1 MAEQGKIRIIK
12 PYHCLEGEVS
22 PPGDKSIS
30 HRAVILNSIA
40 SGEAEIVNFSPGGDC
55 WSTVSCLRALGARIR
70 RVGTLDFPTL
80 LVSGVGERGLT
91 EASNVLD
98 AGNSATTI
106 RLLGGL
112 LSSQPFL
119 SIITG
124 DASLRSR
131 PMGRLIEPLRLMG
144 AEIWGR
150 GKDSFAPLVIK
161 GRKLHGTE
169 ISLSIPSAQ
178 IKSAILLAG
187 LFAQGKTAL
196 QQLVPSRDHTERLL
210 RQMGAYL
217 ESDGKLI
224 SLNPLASPLKAI
236 SFTIP
241 GDISSAAYFLVAAAV
256 HPDAQIVVRGCGVNP
271 TRTGIIDALMAM
283 GAKLRIE
290 NKRVT
295 ADEPVADIVVESSK
309 LRGIEIDGEMIPR
322 LIDEIPLLA
331 VAGCF
336 ARGKTVIR
344 GASELRVKES
354 DRIATVSRELI
365 KMGAKIEELPD
376 GMIIYGGKSLTGTE
390 LDSHLDHRLAMS
402 LAIAGLLAKGETVI
416 NHAQMVSVS
425 YPSFWS
431 VVASLVPSQSSER
444 SEEVARELKE

>member
-1 MAEQGKIRIIK
+1 MAKQDKIRVIK
-12 PYHCLEGEVS
+12 PCHCLEGEVT

-55 WSTVSCLRALGARIR
+55 WSTVRCLRTLGARIR
-70 RVGTLDFPTL
+70 RRGTPDFPTL
-80 LVSGVGERGLT
+80 LISGVGGEGLT
-91 EASNVLD
+91 EPSDVLN
-98 AGNSATTI
+98 AENSATTM

-124 DASLRSR
+124 DSSLRSR

-150 GKDSFAPLVIK
+150 GRDSFAPLVIK
-161 GRKLHGTE
+161 GRKLHGAE

-187 LFAQGKTAL
+187 LFAQGKTVL

-210 RQMGAYL
+210 RQMGADL
-217 ESDGKLI
+217 ESDGNLI
-224 SLNPLASPLKAI
+224 FLNRLTSPLKAV

-241 GDISSAAYFLVAAAV
+241 GDISSAAYFLVAGAV
-256 HPDAQIVVRGCGVNP
+256 HPDARIVVKDCGINP
-271 TRTGIIDALMAM
+271 TRTGIIDALLAM
-283 GAKLRIE
+283 GAKLRIDNE
-290 NKRVT
+290 RLN
-295 ADEPVADIVVESSK
+295 ADEPVADIMVESSK
-309 LRGIEIDGEMIPR
+309 LRGIEIGGAMIPR

-336 ARGKTVIR
+336 ASGKTVIR

-354 DRIATVSRELI
+354 DRIATVSQELA
-365 KMGAKIEELPD
+365 KMEAKIEELPD
-376 GMIIYGGKSLTGTE
+376 GVIIYGGKALSGAE
-390 LDSHLDHRLAMS
+390 VDSHFDHRLAMS
-402 LAIAGLLAKGETVI
+402 LAVAGLMAKGETVV
-416 NHAQMVSVS
+416 NHAQVADVS

-431 VVASLVPSQSSER
+431 DVAGIVRQ
-444 SEEVARELKE
+444 

>member
-1 MAEQGKIRIIK
+1 MAKQDKIRVIK
-12 PYHCLEGEVS
+12 PCHCLEGEVT

-55 WSTVSCLRALGARIR
+55 WSTVRCLRTLGARIR
-70 RVGTLDFPTL
+70 RRGTPDFPTL
-80 LVSGVGERGLT
+80 LISGVGGEGLT
-91 EASNVLD
+91 EPSDVLN
-98 AGNSATTI
+98 AENSATTM

-124 DASLRSR
+124 DSSLRSR

-150 GKDSFAPLVIK
+150 GRDSFAPLVIK
-161 GRKLHGTE
+161 GRKLHGAE

-187 LFAQGKTAL
+187 LFAQGKTVL

-210 RQMGAYL
+210 RQMGADL
-217 ESDGKLI
+217 ESDGNLI
-224 SLNPLASPLKAI
+224 FLNRLTSPLKAV

-241 GDISSAAYFLVAAAV
+241 GDISSAAYFLVAGAV
-256 HPDAQIVVRGCGVNP
+256 HPDARIVVKDCGINP
-271 TRTGIIDALMAM
+271 TRTGIIDALLAM
-283 GAKLRIE
+283 GAKLRIDNE
-290 NKRVT
+290 RLN
-295 ADEPVADIVVESSK
+295 ADEPVADIMVESSK
-309 LRGIEIDGEMIPR
+309 LRGIEIGGAMIPR

-336 ARGKTVIR
+336 ASGKTVIR

-354 DRIATVSRELI
+354 DRIATVSQELA
-365 KMGAKIEELPD
+365 KMEAKIEELPD
-376 GMIIYGGKSLTGTE
+376 GVIIYGGKALSGAE
-390 LDSHLDHRLAMS
+390 VDSHFDHRLAMS
-402 LAIAGLLAKGETVI
+402 LAVAGLMAKGETVV
-416 NHAQMVSVS
+416 NHAQVADVS

-431 VVASLVPSQSSER
+431 DVGGIVRQ
-444 SEEVARELKE
+444 